1 MKISI
6 TQEQKTPCIYHTY
19 QCYGI
24 KNKYN
29 TDIIIEKNKEN
40 AQRTS
45 SISINNSRIRPLKI
59 PCALDIKMERST
71 RAPEIVAPEGSVS
84 HALHARH
91 ARDLCEECAGCRS
104 VEACF
109 HGKISFF
116 SGTVYYMIYQLFN
129 FMIFNIQL
137 IYLYSIHTV
146 QYTFIFILYYDTFLY

>member
-116 SGTVYYMIYQLFN
+116 SGTVYDIS
-129 FMIFNIQL
+129 IIQFYD
-137 IYLYSIHTV
+137 IQYSINIFI
-146 QYTFIFILYYDTFLY
+146 QYTYSIPLSLSFIMIHFYIN